1 MFASQDASVDSKVM
15 TLWQLYS
22 DNVQVATSL
31 RDVESMRTRAQNLGI
46 MTSVAAFG
54 LNEVARLLLR
64 SRKHHHHR
72 WHSQRGVVCPSR
84 LKLPA

>member
-1 MFASQDASVDSKVM
+1 MFASQDATVDAKVM
-15 TLWQLYS
+15 TLWKLYS
-22 DNVQVATSL
+22 DNQQVATSL
-31 RDVESMRTRAQNLGI
+31 RDVEYMRNNATNVGL
-46 MTSVAAFG
+46 MTSIAAFG